1 MEPESEREALGDR
14 VERASERASGLSSR
28 EKYGALSLTLNVS
41 AKRGGDGGA
50 AQRNAV
56 AREARRR
63 AGLPAPAPAVCC
75 CPASC
80 LVPLYPSQSR
90 LPSSENASSPS
101 PSPSLPPFPLFFLPR
116 APSGVLT
123 TPKWRECSRPSRSRC
138 TAAKARTIA
147 AKRWPLS
154 LSLYLP
160 LS

>member
-63 AGLPAPAPAVCC
+63 AGSPAPAPAVCC

-101 PSPSLPPFPLFFLPR
+101 PSPPFPFSLSL
-116 APSGVLT
+116 APHPESSLLQSGENVQDPLA
-123 TPKWRECSRPSRSRC
+123 RDALQQRHERLRLNDGPS
-138 TAAKARTIA
+138 
-147 AKRWPLS
+147 LS
-154 LSLYLP
+154 LSICP
-160 LS
+160 

>member
-1 MEPESEREALGDR
+1 MHIHINGAR
-14 VERASERASGLSSR
+14 VRARGFRRPSRAGERASASGLSSR

-63 AGLPAPAPAVCC
+63 AGSPAPAPAVCC

-101 PSPSLPPFPLFFLPR
+101 PSPSPPFPFSLSP
-116 APSGVLT
+116 
-123 TPKWRECSRPSRSRC
+123 SRPIRSPHYS
-138 TAAKARTIA
+138 KVARMFKT
-147 AKRWPLS
+147 LS
-154 LSLYLP
+154 LAMHCSKGTNDCG
-160 LS
+160 